1 MKKITVMDLC
11 MCAAGIALH
20 VILELFCTIRIGND
34 LKITLAALPFLIIGF
49 LCGPL
54 EGFLTG
60 ILGTFLSQ
68 LLTFGVTVTTVFWVA
83 PYAVQGLLAGLIF
96 KYGFKRKTTIWSVA
110 CSVFCSGFAAVV
122 LTWFASYLDGVVIFK
137 YMILEAL
144 IALIP
149 VRLLVWACVSAV
161 YTAVSLP
168 LIKAFLKRSP
178 AGLR

>member
-1 MKKITVMDLC
+1 

-34 LKITLAALPFLIIGF
+34 LKITLAALPFLILGF

-54 EGFLTG
+54 EGLISG

-68 LLTFGVTVTTVFWVA
+68 LLTFGITVTTVFWVA
-83 PYAVQGLLAGLIF
+83 PYAVQGLLAGILF
-96 KYGFKRKTTIWSVA
+96 KYIFRKKTGLVPIGI
-110 CSVFCSGFAAVV
+110 SVFGSGFAAVI

-137 YMILEAL
+137 YMIIEAL

-168 LIKAFLKRSP
+168 LVKALIKRTP
-178 AGLR
+178 AGSGR